1 MKIALKETLK
11 CKVGLMLLMMYMIS
25 YAGYSILEAKST
37 NIVSMAVADYQNLN
51 EYLLPFGLVSVIL
64 IVLSFTI
71 SLSNKYA
78 IDYIF
83 TSMNNRFN
91 EKVLRAKYQMFT
103 EISCATIQTTAEGI
117 HSLSIACY
125 HVCSAVVQIVKV
137 VVNLVAIWLIAG
149 NVVIPVIAAYAIF
162 VVCVKKLFWIYDE
175 MNMAVNKIRKARNQQ
190 MDEVIHGFAEVRSM
204 NMQNFHHDSLRKQND
219 SLIHQRRKFGIV
231 NASLGG
237 MIDGISMVGVY
248 LIMFYVAALLINN
261 EIAPSAAMALV
272 LYINRI
278 ANPMVQMLSLI
289 DNLSDDTR
297 TAKDF
302 QRIMDYDLYSDGDI
316 ELKSFDND
324 INIKNVSFAYNDSDT
339 VLKDINLKIK
349 KGSKVGICG
358 SSGGG
363 KSTILKLLMGFYD
376 DYAGDIEID
385 GVDIR
390 DLEIDSLRKRIGI
403 VHQDSMIFN
412 KTIKENIAYG
422 NPNAT
427 EMEIIEATR
436 LAGLYDF
443 IQSLP
448 EKFDTKV
455 GDRGLKLSGGQ
466 KQRISIA
473 RIFLKNPEIILLDE
487 ATSALDNESECI
499 IQESLKLFG
508 DKTVITVAH
517 RLSTIKDSDQI
528 AVIENH
534 EISECG
540 SHDDLM
546 AKNGRYAELVRISQK
561 NAK

>member
-1 MKIALKETLK
+1 MKTALKETLK
-11 CKVGLMLLMMYMIS
+11 CKVGLMMLTVYMLS
-25 YAGYSILEAKST
+25 YAGYSVLEAKST
-37 NIVSMAVADYQNLN
+37 NIISTAVADYRNLN
-51 EYLLPFGLVSVIL
+51 EYLFPFGLISVIL

-71 SLSNKYA
+71 SLSHKYT
-78 IDYIF
+78 IDYIY
-83 TSMNNRFN
+83 TNMNNRFN
-91 EKVLRAKYQMFT
+91 EKVLGAKYQMFT

-117 HSLSIACY
+117 HNLSTACY
-125 HVCSAVVQIVKV
+125 HVCSVVVQIVRV
-137 VVNLVAIWLIAG
+137 VVNLAAIWLIAG
-149 NVVIPVIAAYAIF
+149 KVVFPVIVAYAIF
-162 VVCVKKLFWIYDE
+162 ILCMKKLFKFYDE
-175 MNMAVNKIRKARNQQ
+175 MCAIINKTRRARNQQ
-190 MDEVIHGFAEVRSM
+190 IDEIIHGFAEVRSM
-204 NMQNFHHDSLRKQND
+204 NMQGFHLNSLRGQND
-219 SLIHQRRKFGIV
+219 SIIHQRRRFGII
-231 NASLGG
+231 NAILSGT
-237 MIDGISMVGVY
+237 IDGISMIGVY
-248 LIMFYVAALLINN
+248 LVMFYVAALLISG

-272 LYINRI
+272 LYIDRI
-278 ANPMVQMLSLI
+278 ANPMVQILSLV
-289 DNLSDDTR
+289 DNLTDDTK

-302 QRIMDYDLYSDGDI
+302 QRIMDYDSYTDGDI

-376 DYAGDIEID
+376 NYAGDIEID

-390 DLEIDSLRKRIGI
+390 DLKIDSLRKRIGI
-403 VHQDSMIFN
+403 VHQDSIIFN

-534 EISECG
+534 EIREYG

>member
-1 MKIALKETLK
+1 MTGVQTCAL
-11 CKVGLMLLMMYMIS
+11 
-25 YAGYSILEAKST
+25 
-37 NIVSMAVADYQNLN
+37 
-51 EYLLPFGLVSVIL
+51 P
-64 IVLSFTI
+64 
-71 SLSNKYA
+71 
-78 IDYIF
+78 IF
-83 TSMNNRFN
+83 
-91 EKVLRAKYQMFT
+91 
-103 EISCATIQTTAEGI
+103 
-117 HSLSIACY
+117 
-125 HVCSAVVQIVKV
+125 
-137 VVNLVAIWLIAG
+137 
-149 NVVIPVIAAYAIF
+149 
-162 VVCVKKLFWIYDE
+162 
-175 MNMAVNKIRKARNQQ
+175 
-190 MDEVIHGFAEVRSM
+190 
-204 NMQNFHHDSLRKQND
+204 
-219 SLIHQRRKFGIV
+219 
-231 NASLGG
+231 GG

-436 LAGLYDF
+436 LAGLY
-443 IQSLP
+443 
-448 EKFDTKV
+448 
-455 GDRGLKLSGGQ
+455 
-466 KQRISIA
+466 
-473 RIFLKNPEIILLDE
+473 EI
-487 ATSALDNESECI
+487 
-499 IQESLKLFG
+499 G
-508 DKTVITVAH
+508 RAH
-517 RLSTIKDSDQI
+517 
-528 AVIENH
+528 V
-534 EISECG
+534 
-540 SHDDLM
+540 
-546 AKNGRYAELVRISQK
+546 
-561 NAK
+561 